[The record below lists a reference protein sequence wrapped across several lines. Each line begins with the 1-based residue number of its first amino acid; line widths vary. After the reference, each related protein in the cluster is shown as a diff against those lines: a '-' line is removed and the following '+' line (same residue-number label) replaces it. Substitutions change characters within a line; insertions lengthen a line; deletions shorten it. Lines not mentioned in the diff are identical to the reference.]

1 MSRSNPI
8 ISLLLC
14 LIITAQ
20 IQVNA
25 QSEKVIT
32 LPNVEVDTLSYPALR
47 ILRQLQAH
55 ENEDRLVSI
64 KSFDVYTEG
73 DYAWEFKASKFMRSY
88 LRGAMS
94 VLGWPRLSKI
104 LLGNDLVTHKIHAHQ
119 QFNKGKLNDVE
130 VRLDSANVDLSQKQF
145 DLIKRSN
152 FNIDDYILAQF
163 RSPKQPWGSKRYQHY
178 EWLLLDTLSID
189 GHRVDVLQ
197 FVSNPAKSP
206 AERIRGGEIGKVW
219 IIEDYWRIIGVERQN
234 LKNQSMMKTHLE
246 QIAPGVFLPSE
257 MTYVDHINLDINT
270 MLDIL
275 KINPDSLSEKQRK
288 KLDKKVFKIGDTS
301 ICDGYSLTIK
311 YDNVKTK

>member
-1 MSRSNPI
+1 MFSSNSI
-8 ISLLLC
+8 ITFLLY
-14 LIITAQ
+14 LIIAAQ
-20 IQVNA
+20 ILANA

-47 ILRQLQAH
+47 ILKQLQAH
-55 ENEDRLVSI
+55 EKEDRLASI
-64 KSFDVYTEG
+64 KSFDVHTEG
-73 DYAWEFKASKFMRSY
+73 DYSWEFKASKFMRSY

-104 LLGNDLVTHKIHAHQ
+104 FFGNELVTHKIHAQQ
-119 QFNKGKLNDVE
+119 QFNKGKLKDVE
-130 VRLDSANVDLSQKQF
+130 VRLDSANVDLTQKQY

-152 FNIDDYILAQF
+152 FNLDDCILAQF
-163 RSPKQPWGSKRYQHY
+163 RSPKQPWGSKRYQRY

-197 FVSNPAKSP
+197 FSSHPSKSP
-206 AERIRGGEIGKVW
+206 AERIRGGEIGKIW

-246 QIAPGVFLPSE
+246 QIAPGVFLPTK
-257 MTYVDHINLDINT
+257 MTYVAHLNLDINT
-270 MLDIL
+270 MLDVL
-275 KINPDSLSEKQRK
+275 NINPDSLSEKQRK
-288 KLDKKVFKIGDTS
+288 KLDKKIFKIGDTS
-301 ICDGYSLTIK
+301 LCEGYSLNIK